1 MYTKEQ
7 IELADQELDMLTVE
21 IIAAACH
28 QQNKTYCTVMD
39 DGSQVPWL
47 EAPEWQTSSAVNGV
61 KAALTNPN
69 PAASHES
76 WLAQKEEEGWVHG
89 ETKDV
94 EAKTHPCMMP
104 YSDLPEAQKRKD
116 HFFIEM
122 AQQLGL
128 VAGLIR
134 VLD

>member
-28 QQNKTYCTVMD
+28 QQNKTYCDLMM

-47 EAPEWQTSSAVNGV
+47 DAPEWQTTSAVNGV

-76 WLAQKEEEGWVHG
+76 WMAEKLADGWVFG
-89 ETKDV
+89 KVKDA
-94 EAKTHPCMMP
+94 EAKTHPCIMP
-104 YSDLPEAQKRKD
+104 YGDLPSPQKRKD
-116 HFFIEM
+116 DFFIEM

-134 VLD
+134 VKD

>member
-7 IELADQELDMLTVE
+7 IELVTPTLDELVVE

-28 QQNKTYCTVMD
+28 QQNKTYCTLID
-39 DGSQVPWL
+39 DNSQVAWDK
-47 EAPEWQTSSAVNGV
+47 APEWQADSAINGV
-61 KAALTNPN
+61 RAALTNPN

-76 WLAQKEEEGWVHG
+76 WLAEKEENGWVHG
-89 ETKDV
+89 DVKDV

-128 VAGLIR
+128 AAGIIQI
-134 VLD
+134 VE

>member
-7 IELADQELDMLTVE
+7 VELVDNVLDELTVE
-21 IIAAACH
+21 LIAAACH
-28 QQNKTYCTVMD
+28 QQNKTYCALLMD
-39 DGSQVPWL
+39 DSQVQWDQ
-47 EAPEWQTSSAVNGV
+47 APEWQADSAVNGV

-76 WLAQKEEEGWVHG
+76 WLAEKVETGWVYG
-89 ETKDV
+89 EVKDA
-94 EAKTHPCMMP
+94 EAKTHPCILP

-122 AQQLGL
+122 VQQLGL

-134 VLD
+134 IKD